1 MTILQKPNATV
12 GQIVKDLEQIV
23 EKKPGIFLEFWYDG
37 DDMMYVEGIK
47 LRKNI
52 AILETT
58 SKKKRAATAEDLLAM
73 FRLLDASLGVVIQEG
88 WEMLNFEPYKNGAI
102 FKYDEE
108 EDFCQFMMD
117 RDVRLLTTQ
126 QMKAELKGKG
136 WDKFPDYKVAIA
148 SRQQKIAYH
157 VNSVA
162 RHYGKLCLYYDK
174 DKKEQSITLASFLEE
189 LPDCAEFM
197 IMIGGRYFT
206 VDVGDK
212 GIFFP
217 FQNEEGRHLGLYIG
231 EMVFDPG
238 KEWNNGYN

>member
-23 EKKPGIFLEFWYDG
+23 EKKPGIFLEYWYDG

-73 FRLLDASLGVVIQEG
+73 FRLLDASLGVVIQAF

-102 FKYDEE
+102 FKYNEE

-117 RDVRLLTTQ
+117 HDVRLITTQ
-126 QMKAELKGKG
+126 QIEAELKKV
-136 WDKFPDYKVAIA
+136 DKEGFLDFKVVP
-148 SRQQKIAYH
+148 QLWHGNKLTAYRA
-157 VNSVA
+157 NCLWYD
-162 RHYGKLCLYYDK
+162 YGKLFLCYDDE
-174 DKKEQSITLASFLEE
+174 DKESDSITVGE
-189 LPDCAEFM
+189 LLDEFPDCAEFM
-197 IMIGGRYFT
+197 VRGNGKFYTVEVDENGR
-206 VDVGDK
+206 
-212 GIFFP
+212 FFSFP
-217 FQNEEGRHLGLYIG
+217 KLGNKTLFAIHLG
-231 EMVFDPG
+231 EMVFDPN
-238 KEWNNGYN
+238 EM

>member
-23 EKKPGIFLEFWYDG
+23 EKNPGIFLEYCYDG
-37 DDMMYVEGIK
+37 EDMYVEGIK
-47 LRKNI
+47 LRKDI

-58 SKKKRAATAEDLLAM
+58 GKKKRAVTAEDLLAM

-126 QMKAELKGKG
+126 QIEAELK
-136 WDKFPDYKVAIA
+136 KVDMEGFLDFKVVPQLWHGNKLTVYRANCL
-148 SRQQKIAYH
+148 RY
-157 VNSVA
+157 N
-162 RHYGKLCLYYDK
+162 YGKLCLCYDE
-174 DKKEQSITLASFLEE
+174 DEESDSITVGEFLKGF
-189 LPDCAEFM
+189 PTCAEFM
-197 IMIGGRYFT
+197 VPIEGKYYTVKVAENGSFFSFPKLVSAGVTLFT
-206 VDVGDK
+206 
-212 GIFFP
+212 I
-217 FQNEEGRHLGLYIG
+217 HLG
-231 EMVFDPG
+231 EMVFDPN
-238 KEWNNGYN
+238 EM